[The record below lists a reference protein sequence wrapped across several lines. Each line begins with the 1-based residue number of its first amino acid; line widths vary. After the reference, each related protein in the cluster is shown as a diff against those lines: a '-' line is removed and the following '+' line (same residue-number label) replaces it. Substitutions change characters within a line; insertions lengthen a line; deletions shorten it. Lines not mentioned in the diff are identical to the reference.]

1 MGGQTP
7 MTLGLLARRALAEHE
22 RQEAVFDLPRTRWVD
37 GATGLDLSVDLHG
50 RPASTPLGPAA
61 SPMAQLAQGIVL
73 GWLSGGRVFRLPA
86 PRRESAHALAG
97 PSIDAASLCFTLG
110 STHELTATA
119 SREEAVKAWM
129 LLAILSA
136 AGVTATAQEA
146 RPHTCFEPTLPFAP
160 DWLRGSEG
168 TDYLRGMMDAQ
179 PTIDSLRG
187 ELSGS
192 LARYRDLDY
201 SPQIVTSVSLEV
213 PPDGP
218 TTEVEATGATLLR
231 DLGVGLTLQLDPG
244 LLGHDRICA
253 ILHDRLGYREVQPV
267 EPTVDQDGRRDQL
280 LGAIAR
286 LEKLA
291 EASGQSLSVELAQPL
306 AVHNHRHAFPTAGR
320 MLLSGPPLFPI
331 HTALALTFREALGA
345 GFPVSFRGGLDEH
358 NVAEAVACGLTPAT
372 VGAALL
378 RPEGYGRLAQ
388 CLQSV
393 EQRMTELGVRDLPS
407 FALAA
412 EGATKAGIDDAEA
425 ASLHNLRAV
434 AQRAL
439 SDPHYT
445 QGQSPPIPRK
455 IGSPLVVFDC
465 ISCDKCVACCPHD
478 ASFTYEIPSIN
489 SFSEAAV
496 VTGDGAV
503 ALRPSAPF
511 VVERSHQLACWA
523 DFCNGC
529 GMCDV
534 FCPEDGGPQI
544 AKPHF
549 FGSREAFEAEGP
561 QDGLFVAPGSERIE
575 VHARLDRRRYQL
587 HLDRRGDTARFSD
600 GVLELDLSV
609 ETGVVERVSVAP
621 GAAPEAGHTL
631 STHPARTL
639 LAILTGVLDLTRPN
653 PVNAALLDDEPR

>member
-22 RQEAVFDLPRTRWVD
+22 RQEAVFDLPRTCWYD
-37 GATGLDLSVDLHG
+37 GATALDLSVDLHG
-50 RPASTPLGPAA
+50 RPASTPLGLAA
-61 SPMAQLAQGIVL
+61 SPQGQLAQGIVL
-73 GWLSGGRVFRLPA
+73 GWLAGGRVFRLPA
-86 PRRESAHALAG
+86 PRRESAPAVAR

-119 SREEAVKAWM
+119 SREEYVKAWM
-129 LLAILSA
+129 LLAILEA
-136 AGVTATAQEA
+136 AGVTATAQAA
-146 RPHTCFEPTLPFAP
+146 RPDTRFEPTLRFNP
-160 DWLRGSEG
+160 DWLRGSQG
-168 TDYLRGMMDAQ
+168 TDYLRGMMDAK
-179 PTIDSLRG
+179 PTIDGLRD
-187 ELSGS
+187 ELHGS
-192 LARYRDLDY
+192 LARFRDLDY
-201 SPQIVTSVSLEV
+201 APQIATSVTLEV

-218 TTEVEATGATLLR
+218 TTEVEAMGETLLR

-244 LLGHDRICA
+244 LLGHDRLCA

-267 EPTVDQDGRRDQL
+267 EPTVDQAARRDQL
-280 LGAIAR
+280 LAAILRLGA
-286 LEKLA
+286 LA
-291 EASGQSLSVELAQPL
+291 EAEGQSLSVELAQPL
-306 AVHNHRHAFPTAGR
+306 PVHNHRHAFPTAR
-320 MLLSGPPLFPI
+320 QMVLSGPPLFPI

-345 GFPVSFRGGLDEH
+345 GFPVSFRGGIDEH
-358 NVAEAVACGLTPAT
+358 NVAEAIACGLTPAT

-378 RPEGYGRLAQ
+378 RPEGYGRLAT
-388 CLQSV
+388 CLQAL

-407 FALAA
+407 FILAA
-412 EGATKAGIDDAEA
+412 EGARSAGIDDPKA

-434 AQRAL
+434 AERAL
-439 SDPHYT
+439 ADPHYT
-445 QGQSPPIPRK
+445 REQSSPAPRK
-455 IGSPLVVFDC
+455 IGSPLVLFDC

-478 ASFTYEIPSIN
+478 ANFTYEIESIN

-511 VVERSHQLACWA
+511 VVERSHQLACWV

-529 GMCDV
+529 GNCDV
-534 FCPEDGGPQI
+534 FCPEDGGPQF

-549 FGSREAFEAEGP
+549 FGSREAFDEEGQ
-561 QDGLFVAPGSERIE
+561 QDGLFVAPASDRIE
-575 VHARLDRRRYQL
+575 VFARLNRRRYQL
-587 HLDRRGDTARFSD
+587 ELDRRGGTARFSD

-609 ETGVVERVSVAP
+609 DSGVVERASVAP
-621 GAAPEAGHTL
+621 GAAPEGGHTL

-639 LAILTGVLDLTRPN
+639 LAILTGVLDLARPN